1 MAKDNIP
8 TYQITIDPAYAENG
22 EDLGIEQIAFTATP
36 AIKVKGM
43 AFSAQAKPL
52 FFSDELKYRITA
64 PALIPME
71 IYRFDEDSKEEYNVK
86 FTEQE
91 IEKIHGKFMQQMV
104 NRDLFNLEHDQSK
117 TVPAYVLEAWIVDN
131 PKEDKAYSSFGIEVP
146 EGTLMVTAQVTDKE
160 YYAELVSQEQI
171 GFSIEGYLGMKLK
184 EQKQSQ
190 NNTQMN
196 ELMLPDGE
204 HIINE
209 KIYVVKDGKVV
220 EVKDVEKVEA
230 SEEVALEETVIEEE
244 VTAEVPAEEQTMA
257 VDPVAD
263 AEAILAIVKPAMD
276 EQMNALLA
284 MIADLKNQLEEALSV
299 EVEEEVMSEGVTL
312 SAHQRFSSV
321 NKYGLD
327 KLKFCLLEECQ
338 SEDLESREQ
347 YYITNSKNLFNETI
361 DVKACNRG
369 KKLSEETKQKIS
381 NNKERS
387 EKISKALK
395 GRKITWK
402 TNNKQ

>member
-22 EDLGIEQIAFTATP
+22 EDLGIQQIAFTATP

-86 FTEQE
+86 FSKEE

-190 NNTQMN
+190 INTQMN

-209 KIYVVKDGKVV
+209 KIYIVKDGKVV
-220 EVKDVEKVEA
+220 EIKDVEKVEA
-230 SEEVALEETVIEEE
+230 SEEVALENTVIEEE
-244 VTAEVPAEEQTMA
+244 VTAEVPAEETTMA
-257 VDPVAD
+257 IDPVVD

-284 MIADLKNQLEEALSV
+284 MIADLKNQLEEALSM
-299 EVEEEVMSEGVTL
+299 EVEEEVLTEAVAMS
-312 SAHQRFSSV
+312 AQQRFSSV
-321 NKYGLD
+321 NK
-327 KLKFCLLEECQ
+327 F
-338 SEDLESREQ
+338 
-347 YYITNSKNLFNETI
+347 I
-361 DVKACNRG
+361 
-369 KKLSEETKQKIS
+369 
-381 NNKERS
+381 NNK
-387 EKISKALK
+387 
-395 GRKITWK
+395 
-402 TNNKQ
+402 

>member
-1 MAKDNIP
+1 MAKKNIP

-43 AFSAQAKPL
+43 AFSSQAKPL

-86 FTEQE
+86 FTKEE
-91 IEKIHGKFMQQMV
+91 IELIHGKFMKQMI

-117 TVPAYVLEAWIVDN
+117 TVPAYVLEAWIVDT
-131 PKEDKAYSSFGIEVP
+131 PMEDKAYSSFGIEVP

-184 EQKQSQ
+184 EQTKT
-190 NNTQMN
+190 NIQMN
-196 ELMLPDGE
+196 KLPDGE
-204 HIINE
+204 HTIE
-209 KIYVVKDGKVV
+209 DKIYVVKDG
-220 EVKDVEKVEA
+220 EIIEIREVEKVEA
-230 SEEVALEETVIEEE
+230 SEEVALEDTVVEET
-244 VTAEVPAEEQTMA
+244 VTAEIPAEEETMA
-257 VDPVAD
+257 VDPVVD
-263 AEAILAIVKPAMD
+263 AEAILAIVKPVLD

-299 EVEEEVMSEGVTL
+299 EVEDEVVSEAVAMS
-312 SAHQRFSSV
+312 AQQRFSSI
-321 NKYGLD
+321 NK
-327 KLKFCLLEECQ
+327 F
-338 SEDLESREQ
+338 
-347 YYITNSKNLFNETI
+347 I
-361 DVKACNRG
+361 
-369 KKLSEETKQKIS
+369 
-381 NNKERS
+381 NK
-387 EKISKALK
+387 
-395 GRKITWK
+395 
-402 TNNKQ
+402 

>member
-209 KIYVVKDGKVV
+209 KIYIVKDGKVV

-321 NKYGLD
+321 NK
-327 KLKFCLLEECQ
+327 F
-338 SEDLESREQ
+338 
-347 YYITNSKNLFNETI
+347 I
-361 DVKACNRG
+361 
-369 KKLSEETKQKIS
+369 
-381 NNKERS
+381 NNK
-387 EKISKALK
+387 
-395 GRKITWK
+395 
-402 TNNKQ
+402 

>member
-1 MAKDNIP
+1 MAKNNIP
-8 TYQITIDPAYAENG
+8 TYTITIDPAYAENG

-43 AFSAQAKPL
+43 AFSSQAKPL

-71 IYRFDEDSKEEYNVK
+71 IYRFDEDTAEEYNVK
-86 FTEQE
+86 FTAEE
-91 IEKIHGKFMQQMV
+91 IELIHGKFMQQMV

-117 TVPAYVLEAWIVDN
+117 TVPAYVLEAWIVN
-131 PKEDKAYSSFGIEVP
+131 TPKEDKAYSSFGIEVP

-184 EQKQSQ
+184 EQQT
-190 NNTQMN
+190 NNIQMN
-196 ELMLPDGE
+196 DLMLPDGE

-220 EVKDVEKVEA
+220 EVKDVQKEEMA
-230 SEEVALEETVIEEE
+230 TEEVALEDTVVEET

-257 VDPVAD
+257 IDPAAD
-263 AEAILAIVKPAMD
+263 AEAILAIVKPVMD

-284 MIADLKNQLEEALSV
+284 MIADLKNQFEEAISAETV
-299 EVEEEVMSEGVTL
+299 AEEAMSEGVTL

-321 NKYGLD
+321 NK
-327 KLKFCLLEECQ
+327 F
-338 SEDLESREQ
+338 
-347 YYITNSKNLFNETI
+347 I
-361 DVKACNRG
+361 
-369 KKLSEETKQKIS
+369 
-381 NNKERS
+381 NNK
-387 EKISKALK
+387 
-395 GRKITWK
+395 
-402 TNNKQ
+402 

>member
-1 MAKDNIP
+1 MAKKDIP
-8 TYQITIDPAYAENG
+8 TYKITIDPEYAENG
-22 EDLGIEQIAFTATP
+22 QDLGIEQIAFTATP

-71 IYRFDEDSKEEYNVK
+71 IYRFDEDTDEEYNVK
-86 FTEQE
+86 FTKEE

-209 KIYVVKDGKVV
+209 KIYIIKDGKVV

-257 VDPVAD
+257 IDPVAD

-299 EVEEEVMSEGVTL
+299 EVEEEVMSEGVAL

-321 NKYGLD
+321 NK
-327 KLKFCLLEECQ
+327 F
-338 SEDLESREQ
+338 
-347 YYITNSKNLFNETI
+347 I
-361 DVKACNRG
+361 
-369 KKLSEETKQKIS
+369 
-381 NNKERS
+381 NNK
-387 EKISKALK
+387 
-395 GRKITWK
+395 
-402 TNNKQ
+402 

>member
-1 MAKDNIP
+1 MAKKDIP
-8 TYQITIDPAYAENG
+8 TYKITIDPEYAENG
-22 EDLGIEQIAFTATP
+22 QDLGIEQIAFTSNP

-43 AFSAQAKPL
+43 AFNSQAKPL
-52 FFSDELKYRITA
+52 FFNDELKYRVTA

-71 IYRFDEDSKEEYNVK
+71 IYRFDEDTDEEYNVK
-86 FTEQE
+86 FTKEE

-104 NRDLFNLEHDQSK
+104 NRDLFNLEHDQSQ

-131 PKEDKAYSSFGIEVP
+131 PKQDKAYSSFGIEVP

-190 NNTQMN
+190 INTQMN

-209 KIYVVKDGKVV
+209 KIYIVKDGKVV
-220 EVKDVEKVEA
+220 EVKDVEKEEMA
-230 SEEVALEETVIEEE
+230 TEEVALEDTVVEE
-244 VTAEVPAEEQTMA
+244 EVPAEETTMA
-257 VDPVAD
+257 VDPAAD

-321 NKYGLD
+321 NK
-327 KLKFCLLEECQ
+327 F
-338 SEDLESREQ
+338 
-347 YYITNSKNLFNETI
+347 I
-361 DVKACNRG
+361 
-369 KKLSEETKQKIS
+369 
-381 NNKERS
+381 NNK
-387 EKISKALK
+387 
-395 GRKITWK
+395 
-402 TNNKQ
+402 